1 MRYSLAI
8 FVAGFTAFGLLI
20 AGCGGG
26 DSTAQQI
33 DKATFV
39 KQANKICEQ
48 ASGKFAAELASIS
61 SRESAKPGYD
71 FAKTQIIIVKKVLIP
86 GLEEELKE
94 IRALG
99 MPDEAKRDVE
109 AFLKAYQR
117 SIDRVKAKP
126 KAAAGATI
134 PYEAVEVTGTA
145 FGVSECPVTSVSA
158 G

>member
-1 MRYSLAI
+1 LRYSLAI
-8 FVAGFTAFGLLI
+8 FVAGFMAFGLLI
-20 AGCGGG
+20 EGCGGG
-26 DSTAQQI
+26 DSTAQKI

-39 KQANKICEQ
+39 KQANRICEQ
-48 ASGKFAAELASIS
+48 VSGKFAAELSSVS

-71 FAKTQIIIVKKVLIP
+71 FAKTQVTIVKEVLIP

-99 MPDEAKRDVE
+99 MPAEAKRDVE
-109 AFLKAYQR
+109 SFLGAYQR
-117 SIDRVKAKP
+117 SIAKVKAKP
-126 KAAAGATI
+126 QSATGATI

-145 FGVSECPVTSVSA
+145 FGVSECPVTSLSA